1 MRRTLIAS
9 NQQMKRVGSN
19 HTSVE
24 VQQLEPRMTEAIN
37 LLYVDDEDDI
47 REIAIMALELDSDI
61 TVKSCSSGS
70 EALETV
76 EHWVP
81 DLILLDAMMPGI
93 DGPETLVR
101 LRENPATAAIPVVF
115 ITARSQPEDIER
127 FIDLGALGV
136 ISKPFDPMT
145 LSEQARAL
153 LSSVK
158 G

>member
-1 MRRTLIAS
+1 
-9 NQQMKRVGSN
+9 
-19 HTSVE
+19 
-24 VQQLEPRMTEAIN
+24 MTEAIN

-47 REIAIMALELDSDI
+47 REIAVMALELDSDI

-76 EHWVP
+76 EDWVP

-93 DGPETLVR
+93 DGPETLLR

-127 FIDLGALGV
+127 FTNLGALGV

-145 LSEQARAL
+145 LPEQVRAL
-153 LSSVK
+153 LSSGK

>member
-1 MRRTLIAS
+1 
-9 NQQMKRVGSN
+9 
-19 HTSVE
+19 
-24 VQQLEPRMTEAIN
+24 MTEAIN

-47 REIAIMALELDSDI
+47 REIAVMALELDSDI
-61 TVKSCSSGS
+61 AVKSCSSGS

-76 EHWVP
+76 KNWVP

-145 LSEQARAL
+145 LPEQARAL
-153 LSSVK
+153 LSSAK